1 MTICSSLHSFAF
13 KQRNVQRK
21 IKKVREREGERGG
34 GEREGGREK
43 GREGKRERGGEKMRD
58 RGRENGSNFCIA
70 LSFRNYRGMTISQA
84 NLRAVVRCSFDLV
97 AGR

>member
-1 MTICSSLHSFAF
+1 MFELAF
-13 KQRNVQRK
+13 TCVQTAQCREKNKKRQREK
-21 IKKVREREGERGG
+21 EREIC
-34 GEREGGREK
+34 
-43 GREGKRERGGEKMRD
+43 D
-58 RGRENGSNFCIA
+58 RGRENDSNFCIA